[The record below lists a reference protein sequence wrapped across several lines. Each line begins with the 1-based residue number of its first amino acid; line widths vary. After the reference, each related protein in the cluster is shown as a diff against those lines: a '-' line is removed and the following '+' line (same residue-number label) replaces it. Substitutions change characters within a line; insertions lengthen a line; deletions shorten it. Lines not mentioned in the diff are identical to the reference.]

1 MFSLKDHPFNVE
13 TFFENSLVLTYAIPK
28 AELEGFIPPC
38 LGFDTFDDKWAFI
51 AVALVKTRKLR
62 PKGFPEFTGND
73 FILIGYRVFVTYI
86 NTKGKKMRG
95 LYILKSQTNKK
106 KMEFWGNIFTHYN
119 YTTTDIKFTRKG
131 DLLSVTSDNSNL
143 DITVKM
149 GEENIPLPAKSPFNN
164 WVEARRYAG
173 PLPFTFTYE
182 EKTKEVL
189 IIEGVR
195 HNWTP
200 KPVEVV
206 KDSIGFIEE
215 KNFKGIVLAN
225 AFMVENVPY
234 LWKKGRKEVW
244 QG

>member
-1 MFSLKDHPFNVE
+1 MLSLKDHPFNVE

-28 AELEGFIPPC
+28 NELISYIPEC
-38 LGFDTFDDKWAFI
+38 LELDTFGGKWAFI

-73 FILIGYRVFVTYI
+73 FILIGYRVFVTYT

-95 LYILKSQTNKK
+95 LYILRSQTNKK

-119 YTTTDIKFTRKG
+119 YTTTDIKFTR
-131 DLLSVTSDNSNL
+131 DRNMVSVTSEKSGL
-143 DITVKM
+143 DIAVRTAD
-149 GEENIPLPAKSPFNN
+149 EDISLPPETPFSN

-173 PLPFTFTYE
+173 PLPFTFTYN

-195 HNWTP
+195 QNWTP
-200 KPVEVV
+200 KPVEVI
-206 KDSIGFIEE
+206 KDNIGFIKD
-215 KNFKGIVLAN
+215 KNFKGIILAN

-234 LWKKGRKEVW
+234 HWKKGRKEVW
-244 QG
+244 LR